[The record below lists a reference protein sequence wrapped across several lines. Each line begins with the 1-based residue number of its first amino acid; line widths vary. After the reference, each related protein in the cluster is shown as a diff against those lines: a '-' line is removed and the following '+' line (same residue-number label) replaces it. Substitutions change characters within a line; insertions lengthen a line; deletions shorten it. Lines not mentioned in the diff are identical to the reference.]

1 MNPLTVATG
10 LAFIV
15 ISVSSFLYGASV
27 GEDREYAKRARE
39 DKIVADS
46 RAVMSTVAAE
56 AIAKNRP
63 INTTIRQEVERE
75 IKTDTRYVDCA
86 LTDGVFDNA
95 NAALTGR
102 KPAGDRKLPRTK
114 PPGG

>member
-1 MNPLTVATG
+1 MN
-10 LAFIV
+10 FI
-15 ISVSSFLYGASV
+15 IASV
-27 GEDREYAKRARE
+27 AAALLAGAGGFFYGMDVGQDKEFAKRERE

-46 RAVMSTVAAE
+46 RSAMATAAAE

-63 INTTIRQEVERE
+63 INTTIKQEVARE
-75 IKTDTRYVDCA
+75 LKTDSRYVDCA

-102 KPAGDRKLPRTK
+102 KPAGNNELPRTK

>member
-1 MNPLTVATG
+1 MN
-10 LAFIV
+10 FI
-15 ISVSSFLYGASV
+15 IASV
-27 GEDREYAKRARE
+27 VAALLAGAGGFFYGLDVGQDKEFAKRARE
-39 DKIVADS
+39 DVIVADS
-46 RAVMSTVAAE
+46 RKAMTNAAAE

-75 IKTDTRYVDCA
+75 IRTDTRYVDCL

-102 KPAGDRKLPRTK
+102 KPAGNNGVPRTK